1 MVSQKTWNE
10 FQEYIKQYEEANG
23 PQDTDGIRRLAR
35 IFAATK
41 SPLDDKK
48 AQPIYYRLFL
58 SIFYLRNTDPIAN
71 ELPADFNEDNHY
83 DPDGLYPND
92 NDIKKKLKAFNKR
105 IEKAT
110 LEHLR
115 IKNERHNT

>member
-1 MVSQKTWNE
+1 MVSQKTWKE
-10 FQEYIKQYEEANG
+10 FQEYIKQYEETNG
-23 PQDTDGIRRLAR
+23 VQTMDGLRRLAR

-58 SIFYLRNTDPIAN
+58 SIFYLRNDLNVN
-71 ELPADFNEDNHY
+71 ELPADFNRDNHY
-83 DPDGLYPND
+83 DPDGLYPDD

-105 IEKAT
+105 IEKGA

-115 IKNERHNT
+115 TINDRQNT